1 LAERSDALVTVVS
14 EERGEVSVMYGRE
27 IQIVHTAAALAAK
40 VRKLQATFRPEP
52 KTRVRRIVFGDLG
65 LKSAALGLA
74 VIFWSISFFLVG
86 NSIRTV
92 SVPVEFSNV
101 PADTEIT
108 RLSTD
113 TVQVQVRGSAWLLD
127 STSFNTLVARFDL
140 SDKKE
145 GTQTL
150 SVNQSTLNLPPG
162 LIVENISPNKISV
175 SLVRPAHPTS

>member
-1 LAERSDALVTVVS
+1 MCSFASSLSVRSMTSL
-14 EERGEVSVMYGRE
+14 E
-27 IQIVHTAAALAAK
+27 IQIVPTAAALAAK

-52 KTRVRRIVFGDLG
+52 KTRVRRIMFGDLS
-65 LKSAALGLA
+65 LKSAALGLRH
-74 VIFWSISFFLVG
+74 ILEHLVLPG
-86 NSIRTV
+86 GTFDSHRDCSGRV
-92 SVPVEFSNV
+92 SNV
-101 PADTEIT
+101 PTDTEIT

-140 SDKKE
+140 SDRKE

-162 LIVENISPNKISV
+162 LIVENISLNKISV